1 MVTRVKICGLTTARD
16 LDTAI
21 EFGADAVGVI
31 LEPTSPRCVAGDGE
45 LLAHVR
51 RVHPFATTVAVFGR
65 TVNWDLC
72 TGFAAVQAHG
82 LLSAPAFKLLRAHAL
97 ADDDN
102 LSFLADGDP
111 DAWLLDAAVPGA
123 FGGTGKRVDWDLA
136 AEVVRRSPR
145 PVILAGGL
153 NPDNVAEAIARVRP
167 SAVDVS
173 SGVESSPRGKDW
185 GKVRAF
191 IEAARSA

>member
-1 MVTRVKICGLTTARD
+1 MTRVKICGLASVRD
-16 LDTAI
+16 LEHAI
-21 EFGADAVGVI
+21 ECGADAVGVI
-31 LEPTSPRCVAGDGE
+31 LEPSSPRCVATDPDF
-45 LLAHVR
+45 LAYVR

-65 TVNWDLC
+65 TVNWNLC
-72 TGFAAVQAHG
+72 AGFAAVQAHG
-82 LLSAPAFKLLRAHAL
+82 LTSAPGFKQLRTHAL
-97 ADDDN
+97 AEGDD
-102 LSFLADGDP
+102 LSFLTEGEP

-153 NPDNVAEAIARVRP
+153 DPDNVAEAIARVRP

-173 SGVESSPRGKDW
+173 SGVESSPRVKDW

-191 IEAARSA
+191 IKAARSA

>member
-1 MVTRVKICGLTTARD
+1 MVTRVKICGLTTACD

-21 EFGADAVGVI
+21 EVGADAVGVI
-31 LEPTSPRCVAGDGE
+31 LEPTSPRCVAGDRE
-45 LLAHVR
+45 FLAHVR
-51 RVHPFATTVAVFGR
+51 RVHPFATTVAVFGK
-65 TVNWDLC
+65 TVSWDLC
-72 TGFAAVQAHG
+72 AGFAAVQAHE
-82 LLSAPAFKLLRAHAL
+82 LRSAPGFKLLRTHAL
-97 ADDDN
+97 ADGDD
-102 LSFLADGDP
+102 LSFLTEDEP

-153 NPDNVAEAIARVRP
+153 DPDNVAEAIARVRP

-173 SGVESSPRGKDW
+173 SGVESSPRVKDW
-185 GKVRAF
+185 GKLRAF